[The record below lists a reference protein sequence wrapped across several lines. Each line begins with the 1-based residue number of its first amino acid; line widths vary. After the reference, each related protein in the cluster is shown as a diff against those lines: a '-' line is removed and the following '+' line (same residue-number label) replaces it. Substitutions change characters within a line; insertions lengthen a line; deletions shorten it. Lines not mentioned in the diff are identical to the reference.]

1 MRVLKHKRTGWE
13 ERARIEPQEFIR
25 FSDWVEED
33 ESERGDREII
43 RRRRK
48 KKVNTLV

>member
-13 ERARIEPQEFIR
+13 KRARIEPQE

-48 KKVNTLV
+48 KKVNTVF